1 MDKQR
6 DLEQL
11 FRLAQQDQT
20 VQSFE
25 QTKDRFVSSVS
36 GHSVNKARTK
46 QLLTKKWI
54 IMLTT
59 ISTIGLSFIL
69 LLGNGTNTPSKST
82 DKNSTVQT
90 IPTRN
95 TPEKPTPGDL
105 PAPPHPVPFQQPVS
119 LITSMQELTLE
130 TPLATSDNPLQ
141 TPAYDSHSLQPTPPK
156 LWDEPF
162 QFPVLTEEEINITR
176 KKKKAML
183 KALAKHDK
191 NAYAFIPSGSFDY
204 NGQTISV
211 QAFYMGTTEVTNFEY
226 RTFLFD
232 LILQG
237 KKDQFLKAKPDQ
249 SQWNKIDGEQH
260 QPFVEHYF
268 SHPVYNDYPVVNVSR
283 EGAELYCKWLSEEV
297 RKYVGDTRESK
308 YNDVRL
314 PLRAEWVKAASNEGK
329 NLPYPWGGPYTR
341 NSKGFILAN
350 YLRPGEEALQST
362 QGTKAFDITA
372 PSKSY
377 WPTENG
383 LYNVSG
389 NVAEMVYEGMNQSEP
404 GTAGGSWKNTV
415 EEIQILAPDP
425 YRGITEGRPTIGFRV
440 VSTYLILD
448 RKEVQEKP

>member
-1 MDKQR
+1 
-6 DLEQL
+6 
-11 FRLAQQDQT
+11 
-20 VQSFE
+20 
-25 QTKDRFVSSVS
+25 
-36 GHSVNKARTK
+36 
-46 QLLTKKWI
+46 
-54 IMLTT
+54 
-59 ISTIGLSFIL
+59 
-69 LLGNGTNTPSKST
+69 
-82 DKNSTVQT
+82 
-90 IPTRN
+90 
-95 TPEKPTPGDL
+95 
-105 PAPPHPVPFQQPVS
+105 
-119 LITSMQELTLE
+119 
-130 TPLATSDNPLQ
+130 
-141 TPAYDSHSLQPTPPK
+141 
-156 LWDEPF
+156 
-162 QFPVLTEEEINITR
+162 
-176 KKKKAML
+176 ML

-297 RKYVGDTRESK
+297 RKYVGDTREAK

-341 NSKGFILAN
+341 NSKGYILAN

-377 WPTENG
+377 WPSENG
-383 LYNVSG
+383 LYNLSG

-425 YRGITEGRPTIGFRV
+425 YRGITEGRPMIGFRV
-440 VSTYLILD
+440 VSTYLIPD